1 MKVNFKEFKIKKSF
15 KGDEYVTNDFRESFA
30 DLIYTATNGIRG
42 LKLAEKIYASD
53 GPVELDEQETMILSQ
68 LVETQC
74 TPQII
79 DAFGALR
86 T

>member
-15 KGDEYVTNDFRESFA
+15 KSEEYVTNDFRESFA

-53 GPVELDEQETMILSQ
+53 GPVELDEQEQAILKE
-68 LVETQC
+68 LIETQC

-79 DAFGALR
+79 DAFSSLM